1 MIRILAFGCGGV
13 RGAPAACVLAAAMAV
28 GVGFGARPAYAI
40 QSAQQAGDVDAT
52 QPSDPADGAQAP
64 GTEQQAAEPETEQPP
79 QEQPVEPPD
88 ELPVEPAGEQPVEA
102 ATEQQ
107 SAEPGAE
114 LPADLADAEQ
124 PAGTFA
130 APAGLVFSYIKS
142 GSGADFER
150 VMSRLG
156 AALASSEDEQQRQ
169 LASGWRVYRAQEPG
183 PDGEV
188 LYVWLID
195 PALAGADYAVPE
207 LLGAA
212 LPDES
217 QALFDAFSEAFG
229 SGQALINLEPV
240 SIGPAQ
246 P

>member
-40 QSAQQAGDVDAT
+40 QSAQQAGDVDAAQAT
-52 QPSDPADGAQAP
+52 EPVDAAQSPADPA
-64 GTEQQAAEPETEQPP
+64 QAA
-79 QEQPVEPPD
+79 D
-88 ELPVEPAGEQPVEA
+88 AGQ
-102 ATEQQ
+102 T
-107 SAEPGAE
+107 SAEPGTEAPAGE
-114 LPADLADAEQ
+114 LDPEQ

-240 SIGPAQ
+240 SIGPA
-246 P
+246 PPE

>member
-1 MIRILAFGCGGV
+1 MRILAVGCSGI
-13 RGAPAACVLAAAMAV
+13 RGLPAACAVAAAMVA
-28 GVGFGARPAYAI
+28 GPGFGAQPAHAF
-40 QSAQQAGDVDAT
+40 QSPQQAGDADAT
-52 QPSDPADGAQAP
+52 QPTDPADGAQSPAE
-64 GTEQQAAEPETEQPP
+64 TDAAQAT
-79 QEQPVEPPD
+79 D
-88 ELPVEPAGEQPVEA
+88 
-102 ATEQQ
+102 
-107 SAEPGAE
+107 AEPGAE
-114 LPADLADAEQ
+114 QPVDESTAEP

-130 APAGLVFSYIKS
+130 APAGLILSYIKS
-142 GSGADFER
+142 DSGADFER

-156 AALASSEDEQQRQ
+156 EALASSEDEQHRE
-169 LASGWRVYRAQEPG
+169 LASGWRIFRAREPG

-195 PALAGADYAVPE
+195 PVLAGADYAVPE

-240 SIGPAQ
+240 NIGPA
-246 P
+246 PPE

>member
-13 RGAPAACVLAAAMAV
+13 RGTPAACVLAAAMAV

-40 QSAQQAGDVDAT
+40 QSAQQAGDVDAAQAT
-52 QPSDPADGAQAP
+52 EPVDAAQSPADP
-64 GTEQQAAEPETEQPP
+64 SQAA
-79 QEQPVEPPD
+79 D
-88 ELPVEPAGEQPVEA
+88 AGQ
-102 ATEQQ
+102 T
-107 SAEPGAE
+107 SAEPGTEAPAGE
-114 LPADLADAEQ
+114 LDPEQ

-240 SIGPAQ
+240 SIGPA
-246 P
+246 PPE

>member
-1 MIRILAFGCGGV
+1 MIRILAFGCGGF

-28 GVGFGARPAYAI
+28 GVGFGARSAHAI
-40 QSAQQAGDVDAT
+40 QSAQQAGDVDA
-52 QPSDPADGAQAP
+52 
-64 GTEQQAAEPETEQPP
+64 EQT
-79 QEQPVEPPD
+79 
-88 ELPVEPAGEQPVEA
+88 
-102 ATEQQ
+102 
-107 SAEPGAE
+107 SAEPGTEAPVGE
-114 LPADLADAEQ
+114 LDPEQ

-240 SIGPAQ
+240 SIGPA
-246 P
+246 PPE

>member
-40 QSAQQAGDVDAT
+40 QSAQQAGDVDA
-52 QPSDPADGAQAP
+52 A
-64 GTEQQAAEPETEQPP
+64 QAAEPVDAAQS
-79 QEQPVEPPD
+79 
-88 ELPVEPAGEQPVEA
+88 PADPAQA
-102 ATEQQ
+102 ADAGQT
-107 SAEPGAE
+107 SAEPGTEAPPGE
-114 LPADLADAEQ
+114 LDPEQ

-240 SIGPAQ
+240 SIGPA
-246 P
+246 PPE